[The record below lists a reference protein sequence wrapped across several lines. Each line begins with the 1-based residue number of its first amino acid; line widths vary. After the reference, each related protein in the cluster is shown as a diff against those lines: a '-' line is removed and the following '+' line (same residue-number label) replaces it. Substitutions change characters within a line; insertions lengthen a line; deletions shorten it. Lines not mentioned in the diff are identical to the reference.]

1 MPSVRTL
8 SFPPT
13 VLCALLVLVVGCSE
27 TENSPT
33 EPPEDDT
40 RVLTLAVPNETLL
53 RITAGGGK
61 PSSEDI
67 QNWTAFLHSRSGW
80 PVFEGNQNTMV
91 VTKKNSQQENWLTID
106 CEPVGECQV
115 QFQDGFTDPQDSPLL
130 WNTQYEVGLAP
141 NFPPGE
147 GEGASA
153 CSGLMG
159 VTHVDNDRDGFLDI
173 IAADQEVWCDISGN
187 GCMCQGA
194 VGHGGAPQL
203 PRPSS
208 PLEVSVTPT
217 KDWTFAGEPIEFQAS
232 PNGEGVGG
240 TRKYAWFVCKNS
252 GCLPGDD
259 SFDFGSSGN
268 FGTDEFSTSSTF
280 TRTFTSEE
288 IGFYEGVALARD
300 GDDVTGGHYA
310 LSDAF
315 DFDVFWNTP
324 LNSEVFGHNLP
335 STITEGT
342 WIATN
347 VTMRNTGST
356 TWSGSSYTL
365 KKMAGPFIP
374 SSVSIGSGSAST
386 SEEYTFNFNMS
397 TEPFEPLAGSWYD
410 FDWSVAEGGTPFGEM
425 LQWQTFVKEGSGSAF
440 RLDASPLWAWLV
452 PDELHA
458 STAVPG
464 AQEEELQRVRVED
477 YPLPRER
484 VQADGRYV
492 LRYETSLGETEWEAD
507 FSFLVEY
514 DPAAFE
520 VGELERGRRG
530 GTHLIQVAENTPGRL
545 KVEGTRLPGRALSGE
560 GLIFKIPLV
569 LRDGAEAPASLSLV
583 EVVARR

>member
-1 MPSVRTL
+1 M
-8 SFPPT
+8 
-13 VLCALLVLVVGCSE
+13 
-27 TENSPT
+27 EN
-33 EPPEDDT
+33 
-40 RVLTLAVPNETLL
+40 
-53 RITAGGGK
+53 K
-61 PSSEDI
+61 
-67 QNWTAFLHSRSGW
+67 SGW
-80 PVFEGNQNTMV
+80 PVFKGNTE
-91 VTKKNSQQENWLTID
+91 TKTVKELGLSRITGSSFSCGSGSGFCKTAFE
-106 CEPVGECQV
+106 
-115 QFQDGFTDPQDSPLL
+115 DGFDDNTSLNLPLL
-130 WNTQYEVGLAP
+130 WNTQYTFKLKKNGDVK
-141 NFPPGE
+141 
-147 GEGASA
+147 
-153 CSGLMG
+153 CSGDVG
-159 VTHVDNDRDGFLDI
+159 ITNQDAGGANGDFLDN
-173 IAADQEVWCDISGN
+173 IAGDQAVLCNISSSLSSC
-187 GCMCQGA
+187 GCGSA
-194 VGHGGAPQL
+194 FGTDFSGFL
-203 PRPSS
+203 PRPST
-208 PLEVSVTPT
+208 PLMLSVSPT
-217 KDWTFAGEPIEFQAS
+217 KAWTMAGDPIQFDAS
-232 PNGEGVGG
+232 PGSGGVGG
-240 TRKYAWFVCKNS
+240 TKKYAWFVCKNS
-252 GCLPGDD
+252 DGSCGQGCLP
-259 SFDFGSSGN
+259 STFDFGGPSN
-268 FGTDEFSTSSTF
+268 VAGTETFSTSATYS
-280 TRTFTSEE
+280 RTFSNAEA
-288 IGFYEGVALARD
+288 GCYAGVALARD
-300 GDDVTGGHYA
+300 GDDQKGGGGHYA
-310 LSDAF
+310 LSNAF

-374 SSVSIGSGSAST
+374 SSVSMGSGSAST
-386 SEEYTFNFNMS
+386 AEEYTFNFNMS

-410 FDWSVAEGGTPFGEM
+410 FDWSVAASGSSFGET

-440 RLDASPLWAWLV
+440 RLDAGPLWAWLS

-492 LRYETSLGETEWEAD
+492 LRYEASLGETEWDAD

-514 DPAAFE
+514 DPSVFE

-560 GLIFKIPLV
+560 GLIFEIPLA
-569 LRDGAEAPASLSLV
+569 LRDGAEAPESLSLV

>member
-1 MPSVRTL
+1 VEEGPTQPSGGEAR
-8 SFPPT
+8 P
-13 VLCALLVLVVGCSE
+13 
-27 TENSPT
+27 
-33 EPPEDDT
+33 
-40 RVLTLAVPNETLL
+40 LTLASPGETEL
-53 RITAGGGK
+53 RITAGGDK
-61 PSSEDI
+61 PTSQEI
-67 QNWTAFLHSRSGW
+67 QNWTAFLQSLPGW
-80 PVFEGNQNTMV
+80 PVFEGDDGTMV
-91 VTKKNSQQENWLTID
+91 VTKKGSHSVNNISIN
-106 CEPVGECQV
+106 CEDPFECLV
-115 QFQDGFTDPQDSPLL
+115 RFQDGFDGSQSGFTLF
-130 WNTQYEVGLAP
+130 WNTQYEVGLDP
-141 NFPPGE
+141 QFPDGS
-147 GEGASA
+147 GSG
-153 CSGLMG
+153 CSGEMG
-159 VTHVDNDRDGFLDI
+159 VTHVDNDGDGFLNI
-173 IAADQEVWCDISGN
+173 LAEDQIVTCDISGD
-187 GCMCQGA
+187 GCTCQNA
-194 VGHGGAPQL
+194 VGDASPTL
-203 PRPSS
+203 PRPDS

-217 KDWTFAGEPIEFQAS
+217 KDWTFAGTPIEFQAS

-268 FGTDEFSTSSTF
+268 FGTDQFSTSSTF

-310 LSDAF
+310 LSNAF
-315 DFDVFWNTP
+315 DFDVLQNMP

-374 SSVSIGSGSAST
+374 SSVSMGSGSAST
-386 SEEYTFNFNMS
+386 MEEYTFNFNMS

-410 FDWSVAEGGTPFGEM
+410 FDWSVAESGSPFGET
-425 LQWQTFVKEGSGSAF
+425 LHWQTFVKEGSGSAF
-440 RLDASPLWAWLV
+440 RLDASPLWAWLS

-458 STAVPG
+458 STSVPG
-464 AQEEELQRVRVED
+464 TQEELQRVQVED

-492 LRYETSLGETEWEAD
+492 LRYEASLGETEWEAD

-514 DPAAFE
+514 DPAVFE
-520 VGELERGRRG
+520 VGDLERGRRG
-530 GTHLIQVAENTPGRL
+530 GTHLIQVAENAPGRL
-545 KVEGTRLPGRALSGE
+545 KVTGTRLPGRALSGE
-560 GLIFKIPLV
+560 GLIFEIPLV
-569 LRDGAEAPASLSLV
+569 LRDGAEAPESLSLV
-583 EVVARR
+583 EVVATR